1 MNDRPLTPS
10 STSIQLSQSELE
22 KRAFPGGR
30 LPVKGATNNAYGD
43 AKYTP
48 IGDASPAAVAAA
60 QERHEARAKPALVAK
75 RERAGK

>member
-1 MNDRPLTPS
+1 VDRNQTPS
-10 STSIQLSQSELE
+10 STSIVLSDHEFA
-22 KRAFPGGR
+22 KRAAPGGR

-60 QERHEARAKPALVAK
+60 QERHEARAKAALVAK